1 MPKNSKAKKDSSLSW
16 EYSSALESVEHISIS
31 PVYNLFINGKFVNPI
46 STKSIF
52 RQSPSLVYEYWITPG
67 EDAHKIPVL

>member
-1 MPKNSKAKKDSSLSW
+1 MPKNSKATKDSSLSW

-46 STKSIF
+46 SKKYFYSIIPPMVPKSIVI
-52 RQSPSLVYEYWITPG
+52 SI
-67 EDAHKIPVL
+67 